1 MIGIVVVSHSRPLA
15 EAAVALA
22 REMTPE
28 APPIAVAA
36 GVEDGAA
43 FGTDAM
49 AISEAISEVDSAEGV
64 LVLLDLGSAI
74 LSAEMA
80 LEFMDPEVAERV
92 VLSPAPL
99 VEGVVAAV
107 VTAASG
113 APLEEVAREAAA
125 GAEAKQAQLAPSPS
139 AAAPA
144 ADLESPDEAGAHE
157 VAPGGAPPSGIAR
170 EEALVWETI
179 LTGAH
184 GLHARPAAAF
194 VGALRGLDA
203 EVQVS
208 NQDTGAG
215 PINGSS
221 LSKLATLGL
230 RQGQVLRAVIS
241 GPDAEKA
248 REALQRLADENFGEG
263 ETAVTG
269 AASVVAGV
277 TSDPGMV
284 SGPAMVSD
292 ASAERDPGIMS
303 PLPRTGTQVVVGPVH
318 ITGLDVDLSGYVP
331 QDDEAAHLDDV
342 TNALMMQ
349 LFVSS
354 DEVVRMQATMLSD
367 PELSDQLNAALDRGA
382 SAVDAVDTVFTRVAD
397 EFAALPDPYQAERAQ
412 DLRSLRR
419 QLLAGLVGKAEER
432 APESEHILVVPEL
445 DAVTAAGL
453 DPVTCLAVVTTTG
466 GSTGH
471 GVIIATGRGLPVLT
485 GRAEAAE
492 WSEGDTVA
500 LDPVSGELWASPDE
514 QTLTMITERARER
527 EIADREAAERA
538 HEPVHSPG
546 GQLIMVEANVG
557 SLEDAERGAA
567 GGADGSGLVRTELL
581 FGDWGHA
588 PSAAEQAEVLGRV
601 AAAFD
606 GKPITIRTWDV
617 GGDKP
622 LPYLPQEQELNPFL
636 GERGLRTM
644 RRVPEC
650 FREQLRGIAMVA
662 AEHPVRVMFPMVT
675 EPEEMEWARSVALE
689 VIAEV
694 GCEPFPIGMMVEVPA
709 AALRAGDFAGL
720 SDFVSIGTND
730 LTQYT
735 TASDRTN
742 GAVSHLARS
751 DSEAVLALMRMTC
764 EQLPGIPVAVCGDL
778 ASRTDM
784 TATLLEIG
792 VTELSVRPPLVGL
805 VKQAVRQ
812 A

>member
-28 APPIAVAA
+28 SPPIAVAA
-36 GVEDGAA
+36 GVEDGTA

-49 AISEAISEVDSAEGV
+49 AISEAITEVDSAEGV

-80 LEFMDPEVAERV
+80 LEFLDPEVAERV
-92 VLSPAPL
+92 LLSPAPL

-113 APLEEVAREAAA
+113 APLAAVAREAAA

-144 ADLESPDEAGAHE
+144 ADHESRDEMVTGDGAPD
-157 VAPGGAPPSGIAR
+157 GAPPGGIPR
-170 EEALVWETI
+170 DGALVWETT

-194 VGALRGLDA
+194 VSALRGLDA

-208 NQDTGAG
+208 NQSTGAG
-215 PINGSS
+215 PVNGSS

-230 RQGQVLRAVIS
+230 RRGQVLRALIS
-241 GPDAEKA
+241 GSDAEMA
-248 REALQRLADENFGEG
+248 RQALQRLADENFGEV

-269 AASVVAGV
+269 PAPVVADATGG
-277 TSDPGMV
+277 PGL
-284 SGPAMVSD
+284 
-292 ASAERDPGIMS
+292 MS
-303 PLPRTGTQVVVGPVH
+303 PLPRTGTQVVVGTVH
-318 ITGLDVDLSGYVP
+318 ITGLDVDVSGYVP
-331 QDDEAAHLDDV
+331 ADDEAARLDDV
-342 TNALMMQ
+342 TNAVMMQ
-349 LFVSS
+349 LFMST
-354 DEVVRMQATMLSD
+354 DDVVRMQATMLSD
-367 PELSDQLNAALDRGA
+367 PELGGQLNAALDGGA
-382 SAVDAVDTVFTRVAD
+382 SAVEAVDTVFTRVAD
-397 EFAALPDPYQAERAQ
+397 ELAALPDSYQAERAQ

-419 QLLAGLVGKAEER
+419 QLLAGLVGQPEAR
-432 APESEHILVVPEL
+432 APESEHILVAPEL
-445 DAVTAAGL
+445 DAVTAAAL
-453 DPVTCLAVVTTTG
+453 DPATCVAVVTTTG

-471 GVIIATGRGLPVLT
+471 GVIIATGRGIPVLT
-485 GRAEAAE
+485 GREEAAE
-492 WSEGDTVA
+492 WSEGETVA

-527 EIADREAAERA
+527 ATADREAAERA
-538 HEPVHSPG
+538 HERVHTAN

-581 FGDWGHA
+581 FGDWSHA

-601 AAAFD
+601 AAAF
-606 GKPITIRTWDV
+606 GGGPITIRTWDV

-644 RRVPEC
+644 RRVPEF

-662 AEHPVRVMFPMVT
+662 RQYPVRVMFPMVT
-675 EPEEMEWARSVALE
+675 EPEEMGWARSVALE
-689 VIAEV
+689 IIDEV

-709 AALRAGDFAGL
+709 AALRAGDFEGL
-720 SDFVSIGTND
+720 TDFVSIGTND

-764 EQLPGIPVAVCGDL
+764 EQLPGVPVAVCGDL

-784 TATLLEIG
+784 TATLVEMG

-812 A
+812 S